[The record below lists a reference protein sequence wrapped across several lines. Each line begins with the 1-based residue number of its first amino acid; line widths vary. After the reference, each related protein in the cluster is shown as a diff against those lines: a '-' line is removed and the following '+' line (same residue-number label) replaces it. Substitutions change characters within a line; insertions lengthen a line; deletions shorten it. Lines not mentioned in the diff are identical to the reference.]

1 MTAAQPGRSSTKQ
14 ENTTRGK
21 DGMDRIIVAGLL
33 MVGVVGCASL
43 TGPRGAPSCD
53 GYGRRPLNRSM
64 WDWENAKPVPPAVA
78 SPALPV
84 DPAVPT
90 APLTRKGGVEGAK
103 GGPAVSS
110 APPRSPQFDIAASE
124 QACTGERGHG

>member
-1 MTAAQPGRSSTKQ
+1 
-14 ENTTRGK
+14 
-21 DGMDRIIVAGLL
+21 MDRIIVAGLL

-124 QACTGERGHG
+124 QTCTGERGHG